1 MTRDQ
6 ISELERLSILKQ
18 RNALKISGEVLGM
31 FGVAGDDPAGTQA
44 GRQAP
49 DVVPGAM
56 AADVQ
61 GVRVRIVALRAR
73 HFFHSA
79 AARIGNASNRR
90 KGLAQVVRE
99 TRIYQGISEPAR
111 NVTGFLTDL
120 LRMCQ
125 V

>member
-1 MTRDQ
+1 MPARYRKKD
-6 ISELERLSILKQ
+6 
-18 RNALKISGEVLGM
+18 
-31 FGVAGDDPAGTQA
+31 FDGDLDL
-44 GRQAP
+44 
-49 DVVPGAM
+49 
-56 AADVQ
+56 

-73 HFFHSA
+73 HFFLA
-79 AARIGNASNRR
+79 ADARIGNASDRR
-90 KGLAQVVRE
+90 KGLTQVVRE